1 MEIAPNPEKLDFE
14 TNINSINR
22 TTSTMIF
29 TGVTYIQPRGEEIY
43 KLLHKA
49 MSLDWTDETHALTAM
64 CLAET
69 VSPSTQS

>member
-1 MEIAPNPEKLDFE
+1 MEIAPNPERLDFE

-29 TGVTYIQPRGEEIY
+29 AGVTYIQPRGKEIY

-49 MSLDWTDETHALTAM
+49 MSPWRFRTSATGFA
-64 CLAET
+64 
-69 VSPSTQS
+69 VKSPS